1 MEALVVWV
9 PEWVEWVP
17 GVLPVLLRLLLG
29 LGFTLDLWGAL
40 EPNFAPVL
48 AWECLALITSES
60 LVEASRGGDYNWESE
75 SLYL

>member
-29 LGFTLDLWGAL
+29 LGFGLDLWGAF
-40 EPNFAPVL
+40 EPTFAPVL
-48 AWECLALITSES
+48 AWE
-60 LVEASRGGDYNWESE
+60 
-75 SLYL
+75 